1 MTADCSFV
9 TGLAVSR
16 FCLQQQGWGMGS
28 LQTLST
34 LVSYFKINTHGGRTE
49 HSPSSEKLRPRV
61 QAGMHRG
68 PLHEWRASLTT
79 GQDHLPLD

>member
-9 TGLAVSR
+9 TGLAVSC
-16 FCLQQQGWGMGS
+16 FCLQQQGWGDGVS
-28 LQTLST
+28 ADPEQ
-34 LVSYFKINTHGGRTE
+34 LVSYFKINTHSGRTE

-68 PLHEWRASLTT
+68 HSMNGALL
-79 GQDHLPLD
+79 